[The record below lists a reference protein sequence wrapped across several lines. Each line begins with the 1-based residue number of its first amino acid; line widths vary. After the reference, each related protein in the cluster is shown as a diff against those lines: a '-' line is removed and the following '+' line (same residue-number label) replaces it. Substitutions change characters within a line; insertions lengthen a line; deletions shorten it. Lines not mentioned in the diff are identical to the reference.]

1 MIIIDGTQSNL
12 SISNYTNLEEALI
25 HIANQDGMK
34 ERIVTDVIVND
45 QPFTEIYPHQ
55 AEDITVG
62 SISSL
67 ELKTISAEQMSGDVL
82 EELPKVVAILVMGSN
97 KIAELLRSGETT
109 EGLELLQD
117 TVDVSRDFLAIIGL
131 LITSSKSVEVR
142 QKLQD
147 FTKTF
152 SDLISEA
159 IDTMGDEDWILTA
172 DLFEYELVPAIK
184 TLDDI
189 INKLSAETSQG
200 NVQ

>member
-1 MIIIDGTQSNL
+1 
-12 SISNYTNLEEALI
+12 
-25 HIANQDGMK
+25 
-34 ERIVTDVIVND
+34 
-45 QPFTEIYPHQ
+45 
-55 AEDITVG
+55 
-62 SISSL
+62 
-67 ELKTISAEQMSGDVL
+67 
-82 EELPKVVAILVMGSN
+82 MGSN

>member
-55 AEDITVG
+55 AEDIIAG

-82 EELPKVVAILVMGSN
+82 EELPKVVTILVMGSN

-131 LITSSKSVEVR
+131 LITTSKSVEVR

-159 IDTMGDEDWILTA
+159 IETMGDEDWILTA

-189 INKLSAETSQG
+189 INKLSTETSQG

>member
-12 SISNYTNLEEALI
+12 NISNYNNLEEALI
-25 HIANQDGMK
+25 HIANQEDMK
-34 ERIVTDVIVND
+34 ERIVTDVFVNE
-45 QPFTEIYPHQ
+45 QPFSEIYPHQ
-55 AEDITVG
+55 AEDIVTD

-67 ELKTISAEQMSGDVL
+67 ELKTISAEQIAEDILQEM
-82 EELPKVVAILVMGSN
+82 PKVVSILVIGSQ
-97 KIAELLRSGETT
+97 KIAELLRSGETA

-117 TVDVSRDFLAIIGL
+117 TIDVSRDFLATLGIFIA
-131 LITSSKSVEVR
+131 SSKSESIR

-159 IDTMGDEDWILTA
+159 IETMGDEDWILTA

-184 TLDDI
+184 SLDNI
-189 INKLSAETSQG
+189 INELNTPMDKG